1 MMCLISNLFSRLASS
16 FFIIFYE
23 LLAITIYFP
32 FATYLK
38 SIFSH
43 LHLTKPIPSHYLHT
57 HLHTYA
63 YHHPYLHL
71 PIPRSPTPLTTL
83 LTIYTYFSL
92 YPSSF
97 IIPIF
102 MHTSPIFILPPNPLL
117 LFYTPMCT
125 SNFTPHL
132 PMATSTTLV
141 MSLNLLSLACTQYP
155 FRYLLH
161 LSYTHNT
168 HLTTFQHSSSTIH
181 FPFTY
186 PVSSHVHAIHAHHP
200 SLPSPS
206 LLMQCAA
213 RACLFL
219 TSEPSILCGLCMPW

>member
-1 MMCLISNLFSRLASS
+1 M
-16 FFIIFYE
+16 
-23 LLAITIYFP
+23 IYFP

-43 LHLTKPIPSHYLHT
+43 LHLTKPTPSHYLHT
-57 HLHTYA
+57 HFHTYA

-71 PIPRSPTPLTTL
+71 LIPRSPTPLTTL

-102 MHTSPIFILPPNPLL
+102 MHTSPIFILPPNSLL

-141 MSLNLLSLACTQYP
+141 MSPNLLSPLSSCPLLVPNTPPATSFISYIPIISISLLSNTLRPPFISRSPIPCPPMCMQFMHTIPHYPPQAFSCNVQPAHAC
-155 FRYLLH
+155 
-161 LSYTHNT
+161 
-168 HLTTFQHSSSTIH
+168 
-181 FPFTY
+181 
-186 PVSSHVHAIHAHHP
+186 
-200 SLPSPS
+200 SLP
-206 LLMQCAA
+206 
-213 RACLFL
+213 
-219 TSEPSILCGLCMPW
+219 